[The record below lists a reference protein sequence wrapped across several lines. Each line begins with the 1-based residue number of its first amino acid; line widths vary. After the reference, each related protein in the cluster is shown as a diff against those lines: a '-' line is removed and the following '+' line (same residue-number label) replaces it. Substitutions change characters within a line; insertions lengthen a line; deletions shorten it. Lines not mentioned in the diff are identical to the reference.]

1 MVWLAV
7 AILGAAVGIT
17 AWIIARASR
26 AGTGVLL
33 AASAG
38 FALLWLIGL
47 VNFLRLGDPLMP
59 SLRAGAT
66 A

>member
-17 AWIIARASR
+17 AWIIARASG

-47 VNFLRLGDPLMP
+47 VNFFAL
-59 SLRAGAT
+59 AT
-66 A
+66 R

>member
-7 AILGAAVGIT
+7 AILGATVGIT
-17 AWIIARASR
+17 AWIITRASR

-47 VNFLRLGDPLMP
+47 VNFFAL
-59 SLRAGAT
+59 AT
-66 A
+66 H